1 MNDGPGGNSSL
12 GTVSPVACTPRPP
25 LCLQPLRRMERHDVS
40 LPSCPRYLRHAAH
53 RATTRPPLG
62 DDDRTGLRV
71 LYPHLSDSL
80 HIGSIQGRIL
90 PANPISHPVSPPGV
104 TGLFGAQVVA
114 VDTASGNI
122 VAATIRDGV
131 VLRQARRNPTEPIGL
146 KDFP

>member
-1 MNDGPGGNSSL
+1 MGP
-12 GTVSPVACTPRPP
+12 VETPRSARCP
-25 LCLQPLRRMERHDVS
+25 RWMERHDVS

-71 LYPHLSDSL
+71 YPHLSDSL

-90 PANPISHPVSPPGV
+90 PANPISLPVSPPGV
-104 TGLFGAQVVA
+104 TGLFGAQVVS